1 MNRCVGRE
9 IQTEAVRHFRKA
21 TTVNAET
28 VKCNQTAVFVNPPQ
42 FGGLSFCPAHWS
54 GISMKFLTATGR
66 NAANVGGKIQG
77 SQTSLID

>member
-28 VKCNQTAVFVNPPQ
+28 VKCNQTAVFMNPPQ
-42 FGGLSFCPAHWS
+42 FGGFLSVQHI
-54 GISMKFLTATGR
+54 GL
-66 NAANVGGKIQG
+66 G
-77 SQTSLID
+77 SL